1 MFHDVQHPVKT
12 QIAPLITA
20 FIEGGD
26 DGECITLD
34 VVELIALRMRWRDDY
49 QVGLLG
55 LCVRANLVALE
66 RGILPYGE
74 VLNRF
79 TAAARRRAAR
89 NHTPF
94 TKAIEAG
101 MADLLF

>member
-12 QIAPLITA
+12 KIAPLLTT

-26 DGECITLD
+26 DGESVTLD
-34 VVELIALRMRWRDDY
+34 IVELIALRMRRRDDY
-49 QVGLLG
+49 QVGMLG

-66 RGILPYGE
+66 RGILPYGD

-79 TAAARRRAAR
+79 TVAATAAPCGEA
-89 NHTPF
+89 PF
-94 TKAIEAG
+94 TQAVQAG

>member
-1 MFHDVQHPVKT
+1 MFHDVQHSVRTK
-12 QIAPLITA
+12 IAPLLTT

-26 DGECITLD
+26 DGECVTLD
-34 VVELIALRMRWRDDY
+34 IVELVALRMRWRDDY

-66 RGILPYGE
+66 RGLLSYDD

-79 TAAARRRAAR
+79 TIAATAAPQGEG
-89 NHTPF
+89 PF
-94 TKAIEAG
+94 TQAVHAG

>member
-1 MFHDVQHPVKT
+1 MFHDVQHPVKM
-12 QIAPLITA
+12 QIAPLLTA

-26 DGECITLD
+26 DGECVTLD
-34 VVELIALRMRWRDDY
+34 IVERVALRMRWRDDY

-66 RGILPYGE
+66 RDILPYAE

-79 TAAARRRAAR
+79 TAAAVAAPHG
-89 NHTPF
+89 HTAF
-94 TKAIEAG
+94 TKALEAG

>member
-12 QIAPLITA
+12 RIAPLLTA
-20 FIEGGD
+20 FVEGGE
-26 DGECITLD
+26 DGESVTLD

-66 RGILPYGE
+66 RGILPYGD

-79 TAAARRRAAR
+79 TAAALAAPQG
-89 NHTPF
+89 HVPF
-94 TKAIEAG
+94 TQAVEAG

>member
-1 MFHDVQHPVKT
+1 MSQEVQHPVRG
-12 QIAPLITA
+12 QIASLLAA
-20 FIEGGD
+20 FVEGRE
-26 DGECITLD
+26 DGECVTLD
-34 VVELIALRMRWRDDY
+34 VVEQIALRIRWRDDY

-66 RGILPYGE
+66 RGILPLTE

-79 TAAARRRAAR
+79 TAAAAAAPR
-89 NHTPF
+89 GQVQF
-94 TKAIEAG
+94 TRTVEAS

>member
-12 QIAPLITA
+12 RIAPLLTA
-20 FIEGGD
+20 FVEGGE
-26 DGECITLD
+26 DGESVTLD

-66 RGILPYGE
+66 RGILPYGD

-79 TAAARRRAAR
+79 TTAALAAPQG
-89 NHTPF
+89 HVPF
-94 TKAIEAG
+94 TQAVEAG

>member
-1 MFHDVQHPVKT
+1 MFQEVQHPSRA
-12 QIAPLITA
+12 QIAPLLAA
-20 FIEGGD
+20 FAEGRE
-26 DGECITLD
+26 DGECVTLD
-34 VVELIALRMRWRDDY
+34 IVEQIALRIRWRDDY

-66 RGILPYGE
+66 RDILPLGE

-79 TAAARRRAAR
+79 TAVAVAAPRGQVQ
-89 NHTPF
+89 F
-94 TKAIEAG
+94 TRTLEAS

>member
-12 QIAPLITA
+12 KIAPLLTT

-26 DGECITLD
+26 DGESVTLD
-34 VVELIALRMRWRDDY
+34 IVELIALRMRWRDDY

-66 RGILPYGE
+66 RGILPYGD

-79 TAAARRRAAR
+79 TVAATAAPR
-89 NHTPF
+89 GEAPF
-94 TKAIEAG
+94 TQAVHAG

>member
-12 QIAPLITA
+12 QIAPLLTA
-20 FIEGGD
+20 FVEGGD
-26 DGECITLD
+26 DGECVTLD

-66 RGILPYGE
+66 RDILPYAE

-79 TAAARRRAAR
+79 TAAAVAA
-89 NHTPF
+89 PQGQMSF
-94 TKAIEAG
+94 TKALEAG

>member
-12 QIAPLITA
+12 QIAPRLTA
-20 FIEGGD
+20 FIEGE
-26 DGECITLD
+26 DGEVVTLD
-34 VVELIALRMRWRDDY
+34 IVEFIALRMRWRDDY

-79 TAAARRRAAR
+79 ANAAVAAPQG
-89 NHTPF
+89 HGPF